1 MEWLFNQYRSDEEFQ
16 QSYPLLP
23 FSDEVILYLNE
34 LSSILLRMPEVRHYP
49 DVVTFA
55 FFCRKANLLHLQKEH
70 ATNSLRLGRGLVFHI
85 APSNVPVNFAY
96 SLICGLLAGN
106 NNIVRLPGKQFRQV
120 DLIVEAL
127 RTLATD
133 ERYDMVSR
141 MVHLIKYDRA
151 GIETTTYSAFA
162 DVRVIWGGDETI
174 RTIRQ
179 SPLPPRSY
187 DIAFADRY
195 SVCVFNA
202 ISILEEPS
210 LDKIVEGFYN
220 DTYLFDQNACSAPQ
234 LMIWVGADDKIEKAK
249 DYFWTAL
256 QQYVDRKYKLEPILA
271 VDKLSAFYRQAILS
285 DVVKEENKNNNLWRI
300 KLRELSADIS
310 HYRCAGGYFSEY
322 STNDFNDLAS
332 IVTTKYQTLAY
343 FGFSKDELQQF
354 VLNNH
359 IKGIDRIVPIG
370 KTTDFSLIWDGY
382 DLITMLSREISI
394 YDTF

>member
-1 MEWLFNQYRSDEEFQ
+1 MEWLFNQYKSDEEFQ
-16 QSYPLLP
+16 QSYPLSP

-96 SLICGLLAGN
+96 SLICGLLSGN

-120 DLIVEAL
+120 DLIVEAI
-127 RTLATD
+127 RTLSDD
-133 ERYDMVSR
+133 ERFDMVSR
-141 MVHLIKYDRA
+141 MVHLIKYDRG
-151 GIETTTYSAFA
+151 GIETTTYSALA

-195 SVCVFNA
+195 SVCVLNA
-202 ISILEEPS
+202 ISILEESS

-234 LMIWVGADDKIEKAK
+234 LMVWVGTENKIEKAK
-249 DYFWTAL
+249 EYFWTAL

-285 DVVKEENKNNNLWRI
+285 DVIKEESKNNNLWRV
-300 KLRELSADIS
+300 KLRELSADIPQ
-310 HYRCAGGYFSEY
+310 YRCAGGYFSEY
-322 STNDFNDLAS
+322 STSDFNDLAS

-394 YDTF
+394 L

>member
-16 QSYPLLP
+16 QFYPLSP

-34 LSSILLRMPEVRHYP
+34 FSSILLRMPEVRHYP

-70 ATNSLRLGRGLVFHI
+70 ATNFLRLGRGLVFHI

-127 RTLATD
+127 RTLSVD
-133 ERYDMVSR
+133 ERFDMVSR
-141 MVHLIKYDRA
+141 MVHLIKYDRG
-151 GIETTTYSAFA
+151 GIETTTYSALA

-195 SVCVFNA
+195 SVCVLNA

-234 LMIWVGADDKIEKAK
+234 LMVWVGTENKIEKAK
-249 DYFWTAL
+249 EYFWTAL

-271 VDKLSAFYRQAILS
+271 VDKLSAFYKQAILS

-300 KLRELSADIS
+300 RLRELSADIPQ
-310 HYRCAGGYFSEY
+310 YRCAGGYFSEY
-322 STNDFNDLAS
+322 STTDFNDLAS
-332 IVTTKYQTLAY
+332 IVTTKYQTLTY
-343 FGFSKDELQQF
+343 FGFSKDELHQF

-394 YDTF
+394 L

>member
-1 MEWLFNQYRSDEEFQ
+1 MFNQYRSDEEFQ
-16 QSYPLLP
+16 QSYPLSP

-34 LSSILLRMPEVRHYP
+34 LSSILLRMSEVRHYP

-106 NNIVRLPGKQFRQV
+106 NNIVLLPGKQFRQV

-127 RTLATD
+127 RTLSAD
-133 ERYDMVSR
+133 ERFDMVSR
-141 MVHLIKYDRA
+141 MVHLIKYDRG
-151 GIETTTYSAFA
+151 GIETTTYSALA

-195 SVCVFNA
+195 SVCVLNA
-202 ISILEEPS
+202 ISILEESS

-234 LMIWVGADDKIEKAK
+234 LMVWVGTENKIEKAK
-249 DYFWTAL
+249 EYFWTAL

-285 DVVKEENKNNNLWRI
+285 DVVKEENKNNNLWRVR
-300 KLRELSADIS
+300 LRELSADIPQ
-310 HYRCAGGYFSEY
+310 YRCAGGYFSEY
-322 STNDFNDLAS
+322 STTDFNDLAS

-394 YDTF
+394 L